1 MSDRP
6 TDDPATEPHDAEPSA
21 EELARHRAWQQLAVA
36 HRDDPDARAERA
48 TEKCRLLTESLE
60 RGKSLVRIDAR
71 RAGCRVPEALADEC
85 QLALNLSWRFAHTD
99 MVINERGVAATL
111 RFGGT
116 PFRCIVPWSALW
128 GLLPHGD
135 DQLRIWPV
143 DLPEELGG
151 PPAVVDEAE
160 PPPVE
165 PVKPRLAVVSRAEP
179 DAPAVTPERAHE
191 AEPLTPASEPEAP
204 GATAARGSWL
214 RVVK

>member
-1 MSDRP
+1 MSDLP
-6 TDDPATEPHDAEPSA
+6 TDDHASELQDAEA
-21 EELARHRAWQQLAVA
+21 LARHRAWQQLAVE
-36 HRDDPDARAERA
+36 HRDDPDARAERGS
-48 TEKCRLLTESLE
+48 EKQRLLTESLE

-71 RAGCRVPEALADEC
+71 RAGCRVPETLADEC

-151 PPAVVDEAE
+151 PPAPVDEAE
-160 PPPVE
+160 PPHVE
-165 PVKPRLAVVSRAEP
+165 PVKPRLAVVSRP
-179 DAPAVTPERAHE
+179 VAPMMDV
-191 AEPLTPASEPEAP
+191 EPLNEGTDAAPIAGSATPRETRA
-204 GATAARGSWL
+204 SWL